1 MNNAGINGRV
11 NIMDQNLYNRFK
23 MYDKINVDDKS
34 GYHEALVGEVE
45 QSQMSNLYFSKENIK
60 IIQNSIRRGVYDKSN
75 GVYVID
81 EQDEDAVKIIMREVY
96 FKHVNH
102 EENIIKEIEKLNK
115 HVCDYAVPKL
125 MNEISSYLKYKND
138 VSTLV
143 VPMDLPKSTY
153 TSQDLHQ
160 KPFF

>member
-1 MNNAGINGRV
+1 
-11 NIMDQNLYNRFK
+11 
-23 MYDKINVDDKS
+23 
-34 GYHEALVGEVE
+34 
-45 QSQMSNLYFSKENIK
+45 MSDLYFSKENIK
-60 IIQNSIRRGVYDKSN
+60 IIQNAIRRGVYDKSN

-96 FKHVNH
+96 FKHVKH
-102 EENIIKEIEKLNK
+102 EENITNEIERLNK

-125 MNEISSYLKYKND
+125 MGEISSYLKYKND

-153 TSQDLHQ
+153 TSQDLQQ

>member
-23 MYDKINVDDKS
+23 MYDKISVDDKS
-34 GYHEALVGEVE
+34 GYNQALVGEVE
-45 QSQMSNLYFSKENIK
+45 HSQMSDLYFSKENIK
-60 IIQNSIRRGVYDKSN
+60 IIQNAIRRGVYDKSN

-96 FKHVNH
+96 FKHVKH
-102 EENIIKEIEKLNK
+102 EENITNEIERLNK

-125 MNEISSYLKYKND
+125 MGEISSYLKYKND

-153 TSQDLHQ
+153 TSQDLQQ